1 MLERILPEE
10 IFRRQKQFTLRA
22 TGAPFERWRN
32 SQVDRPVFHVM
43 VRVCDTRMINN
54 ISMKVEA
61 VSSTRQMVQVVFS
74 KTKEQTVL
82 LKIDLQEIRCK
93 NGIIEV
99 GEFGEIAC
107 DSIDDDCR
115 VHFYMCLP
123 LEIDVHSREH
133 QQVTL
138 ASRPLNP

>member
-1 MLERILPEE
+1 MLERILPEK

-22 TGAPFERWRN
+22 TGAPFERWNN
-32 SQVDRPVFHVM
+32 SQEDRPVFHVM
-43 VRVCDTRMINN
+43 VRAGDTRLINN
-54 ISMKVEA
+54 ISMKVES
-61 VSSTRQMVQVVFS
+61 VSQTKQMAKVIFS

-82 LKIDLQEIRCK
+82 AKIDLQEIRCK

-107 DSIDDDCR
+107 DSIDDDGR
-115 VHFYMCLP
+115 VNFYMCLS

-133 QQVTL
+133 QQAIL
-138 ASRPLNP
+138 ASRPVNP